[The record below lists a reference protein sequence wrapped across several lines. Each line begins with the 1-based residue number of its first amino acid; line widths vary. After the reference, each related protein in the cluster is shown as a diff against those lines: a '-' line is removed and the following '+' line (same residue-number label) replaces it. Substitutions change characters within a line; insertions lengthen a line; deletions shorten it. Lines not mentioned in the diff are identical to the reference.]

1 MKVTTALL
9 CDFAQVRE
17 GLLFVSSGGVT
28 RLYRETLPA
37 PMGICYAVVVT
48 LDRIELQRPHEFQI
62 VVMDVDGSQVAEA
75 RGGFQLEPIN
85 LEVGEKQQVPLAIDL
100 RMAGVDAYGPHS
112 VSLYIDGNLSHET
125 AFYVV
130 QPPQRPRSE

>member
-28 RLYRETLPA
+28 RLYRDSLPA
-37 PMGICYAVVVT
+37 PMGICYAVVIT
-48 LDRIELQRPHEFQI
+48 LDRIELLRPHEFQI
-62 VVMDVDGSQVAEA
+62 VVMDQDGGQVAEA
-75 RGGFQLEPIN
+75 RGGFQLEPVD

-100 RMAGVDAYGPHS
+100 RMAGVGSFGAHS

-125 AFYVV
+125 SFYVV
-130 QPPQRPRSE
+130 APPEPSPAE